1 MTRQP
6 RAVLDAS
13 ALLAY
18 LFGEPGAEE
27 VSALL
32 VETCAISAVNFSEV
46 LSKLSDYGKKSEE
59 AADLMERQGLTG
71 SAILVLPF
79 DETQARALA
88 RLRAKTRR
96 AGLSLGDCAC
106 LALASTLN
114 LPVATADR
122 VWATLRLGV
131 EVRCI
136 R

>member
-1 MTRQP
+1 M
-6 RAVLDAS
+6 LDAS

-32 VETCAISAVNFSEV
+32 GETCAISAVNFAEV
-46 LSKLSDYGKKSEE
+46 LSKISDYGKKSEE
-59 AADLMERQGLTG
+59 AAGLMERQGLTG

-79 DETQARALA
+79 DESQARELG

-96 AGLSLGDCAC
+96 TGLSLGDCAC
-106 LALASTLN
+106 LALASSLN

-122 VWATLRLGV
+122 LWATLRLGI
-131 EVRCI
+131 EIRCI